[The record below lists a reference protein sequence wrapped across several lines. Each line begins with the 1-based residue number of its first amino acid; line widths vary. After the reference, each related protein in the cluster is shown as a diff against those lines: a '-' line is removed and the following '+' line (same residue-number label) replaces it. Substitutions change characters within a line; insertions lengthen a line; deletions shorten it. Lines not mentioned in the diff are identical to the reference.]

1 MCNLILLLS
10 TCCQRQRNYT
20 YLKSIYN
27 FPKTSRNSSI
37 DCWRVKAVNLCYCI
51 SYSALFCT
59 GLPSRL
65 MKVSWFCKIWDY
77 RFLWV
82 HHISLLWLQYKT
94 TVSFESTTFHIFRR
108 TLLTYQVI
116 HLSLAAAMWICH
128 NQCINLWDSHCLH
141 GEGKREREREVC
153 IIYVFYT
160 MPMLEAL
167 WLMMHVFATFS
178 TILRVQVN

>member
-1 MCNLILLLS
+1 M
-10 TCCQRQRNYT
+10 
-20 YLKSIYN
+20 
-27 FPKTSRNSSI
+27 
-37 DCWRVKAVNLCYCI
+37 

-94 TVSFESTTFHIFRR
+94 TVSFESKTFHIFRT

-141 GEGKREREREVC
+141 GEGKRERERCASSTFLHNAYVRGFMVDDACFCNVLDHFTSTGKLNDYSNYC
-153 IIYVFYT
+153 IGGLY
-160 MPMLEAL
+160 
-167 WLMMHVFATFS
+167 
-178 TILRVQVN
+178 N